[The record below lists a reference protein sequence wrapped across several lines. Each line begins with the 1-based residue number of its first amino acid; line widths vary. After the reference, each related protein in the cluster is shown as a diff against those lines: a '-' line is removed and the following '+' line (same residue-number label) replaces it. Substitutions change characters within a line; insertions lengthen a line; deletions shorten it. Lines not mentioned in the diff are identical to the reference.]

1 MTVDLVVQ
9 VAMDEE
15 AQPFRDLADSASNS
29 VLVGGNTHQELVFG
43 GQTIAL
49 IVSGIGFVN
58 AAHAATLAIARYGAE
73 VPLISAGTAGGLSAE
88 TRVGD
93 VIISTDLINL
103 EADARAFGYALGQVP
118 GMPALY
124 RGDEALAAK
133 LLAGDHGQPARLGGI
148 GSGEKFVTADL
159 AAELRVNFP
168 TLDAV
173 DMESV
178 AIAQVAHKY
187 GTRFVS
193 VRAISDLCAPDGD
206 EFLTHLDGAAQNVA
220 KLIHEIVSLNK
231 LKLAE

>member
-1 MTVDLVVQ
+1 MTIDLIVQ
-9 VAMDEE
+9 VAMAEE
-15 AQPFRDLADSASNS
+15 AQPFLDMSDTASDPVDIAGS
-29 VLVGGNTHQELVFG
+29 THRTLTFGESKMLLVTSGIGLVNAAYAA
-43 GQTIAL
+43 TIAL
-49 IVSGIGFVN
+49 V
-58 AAHAATLAIARYGAE
+58 RYG
-73 VPLISAGTAGGLSAE
+73 PDIPMISAGTAGGLSAA

-124 RGDEALAAK
+124 RGDEALAAQ

-159 AAELRVNFP
+159 AVELRATFP
-168 TLDAV
+168 SLDAV

-187 GTRFVS
+187 GATFVS

-206 EFLTHLDGAAQNVA
+206 EFLAHLDGAAENSARVVRVA
-220 KLIHEIVSLNK
+220 LN
-231 LKLAE
+231 